1 MSDDAGMTD
10 DRPTTGASS
19 DLPEEVARWLH
30 PLGSAPSKLVPSW
43 LRPHRGE
50 QRWAVL
56 GAIAVAIGLQLA
68 LPDKFVLRP
77 RSAAPSLEAA
87 MCLVLAIR
95 NPGRLETER
104 PLLRRLSLLLVGVL
118 AVTNAV
124 STALLVHVIV
134 TGVKVSAIKI
144 LASGAGIWLTNVIAF
159 ALWYWEF
166 DRGGPVA
173 RAAGGRGRADFL
185 FPQMSDP
192 RLDPHWNAT
201 FIDYLYVSFTNSTAF
216 SPTDTM
222 PLTRWA
228 KLLMLS
234 QSLISLVTVGL
245 VAARA
250 VNVLP
255 AG

>member
-1 MSDDAGMTD
+1 M
-10 DRPTTGASS
+10 
-19 DLPEEVARWLH
+19 
-30 PLGSAPSKLVPSW
+30 
-43 LRPHRGE
+43 
-50 QRWAVL
+50 L

-185 FPQMSDP
+185 FPQMTDP
-192 RLDPHWNAT
+192 RLDPHRNAT

>member
-1 MSDDAGMTD
+1 
-10 DRPTTGASS
+10 
-19 DLPEEVARWLH
+19 
-30 PLGSAPSKLVPSW
+30 
-43 LRPHRGE
+43 
-50 QRWAVL
+50 
-56 GAIAVAIGLQLA
+56 
-68 LPDKFVLRP
+68 
-77 RSAAPSLEAA
+77 

>member
-1 MSDDAGMTD
+1 
-10 DRPTTGASS
+10 
-19 DLPEEVARWLH
+19 
-30 PLGSAPSKLVPSW
+30 LVPAW

-50 QRWAVL
+50 QRWTVLAVI
-56 GAIAVAIGLQLA
+56 AIAIGIQLA

-77 RSAAPSLEAA
+77 RTAAPSLEAA
-87 MCLVLAIR
+87 LCLVLAIR
-95 NPGRLETER
+95 NPGPLQVDR
-104 PLLRRLSLLLVGVL
+104 PILRRLSLLLVGIL
-118 AVTNAV
+118 AITNAV
-124 STALLVHVIV
+124 STGLLVHAIV
-134 TGVKVSAIKI
+134 TAEQVSAAKI

-173 RAAGGRGRADFL
+173 RAAGGRGRTDFL

-192 RLDPHWNAT
+192 RLDPHWSAT

-222 PLTRWA
+222 PLSRWA
-228 KLLMLS
+228 KLLMLA
-234 QSLISLVTVGL
+234 QALISLVTVGL

-250 VNVLP
+250 IGLLP